1 MISMRNKQ
9 QKNFIIAVMIGC
21 AAGIAVSTGASALI
35 GFGKVEACES
45 VCGGEARWIL
55 DDEPHCGCIMVDH
68 VYAPSK

>member
-1 MISMRNKQ
+1 MNNKRQ
-9 QKNFIIAVMIGC
+9 ERFIVIVMVACVAGIIGC
-21 AAGIAVSTGASALI
+21 TFASALI

-55 DDEPHCGCIMVDH
+55 DNEPHCGCIMVDH